1 MAMTPLHERARGRWH
16 GILPAIGISEK
27 FLKRKN
33 GPCPMCGG
41 KDRWRFTDIDGKG
54 TWFCN
59 QCHGGNG
66 IALVMKFT
74 GLPFLEAALR
84 IERVI
89 GGAPANPPAP
99 ERSEQQKRDALN
111 ALWRGSRP
119 VCPDD
124 PVDRW
129 MNGRGVGMPI
139 YPTCLRF
146 GPRIRYSGP
155 PASYHPAM
163 LARVTDATGKPATIH
178 KTYITADGRKA
189 PVEKPRM
196 FCAANVPPGGA
207 VRLTPSAPILGIAE
221 GIETAFAAMKMFGI
235 PTWSALNA
243 GGVEKFD
250 PPADIQRVVIFADN
264 DHNGV
269 GQRAAYALAARLSG
283 RLKIE
288 VKIPETPDTD
298 FNDVLLGRGR
308 G

>member
-1 MAMTPLHERARGRWH
+1 MIAPLHERARGRWH
-16 GILPAIGISEK
+16 GILPAIGISSK

-89 GGAPANPPAP
+89 GGAPANRPAP
-99 ERSEQQKRDALN
+99 ERSEQHKRDALN
-111 ALWRGSRP
+111 ALWRSSRP
-119 VCPDD
+119 VCADD

-129 MNGRGVGMPI
+129 LNGRGVGMPI

-155 PASYHPAM
+155 PVSYHPAM

-207 VRLTPSAPILGIAE
+207 VRLTPAAPVLGIAE
-221 GIETAFAAMKMFGI
+221 GIETALAAAQLFGV
-235 PTWSALNA
+235 PTWAALNA
-243 GGVEKFD
+243 GGVERLVL
-250 PPADIQRVVIFADN
+250 PAETKHLIIFGDN
-264 DHNGV
+264 DQNGV
-269 GQRAAYALAARLSG
+269 GQRAAYGLAARLAG
-283 RLKIE
+283 KVQVDVR
-288 VKIPETPDTD
+288 IPEQTDTD
-298 FNDVLLGRGR
+298 WNDVLLAAR
-308 G
+308 